1 MKGKG
6 NVEKRALN
14 WEVERSLKEME
25 GEGIT
30 NTEDA

>member
-6 NVEKRALN
+6 NMKNRALN

-25 GEGIT
+25 GGGRR
-30 NTEDA
+30 DK